1 MGKDNVANCDQ
12 EPRATV
18 APSDQSE
25 AGLTVSGLKPDE
37 AADLVK
43 ARERSGHDASTMH
56 IEGDELA
63 PGTGASA
70 RNDPIASNDHANLVS
85 VGRPAALAALIGGL
99 ALGAVLAVGALL
111 VGAGANAAVLAGLG
125 GAIVGLVV
133 GALVGM
139 YSGVVINSDVI
150 DLRGQQPAHDVS
162 VRLGQVGQP
171 TNGPPPIGYVAEHQA
186 NEHQANQHHE
196 EPNRRG

>member
-25 AGLTVSGLKPDE
+25 AGLTVSGLNPDE

-99 ALGAVLAVGALL
+99 AHRWARPRRSVGRGRAVGW
-111 VGAGANAAVLAGLG
+111 GGGQRRCPGWLG
-125 GAIVGLVV
+125 RCHRRT
-133 GALVGM
+133 
-139 YSGVVINSDVI
+139 SGGRTGRHVQRRRLDILP
-150 DLRGQQPAHDVS
+150 DLTDGDS
-162 VRLGQVGQP
+162 
-171 TNGPPPIGYVAEHQA
+171 
-186 NEHQANQHHE
+186 
-196 EPNRRG
+196 